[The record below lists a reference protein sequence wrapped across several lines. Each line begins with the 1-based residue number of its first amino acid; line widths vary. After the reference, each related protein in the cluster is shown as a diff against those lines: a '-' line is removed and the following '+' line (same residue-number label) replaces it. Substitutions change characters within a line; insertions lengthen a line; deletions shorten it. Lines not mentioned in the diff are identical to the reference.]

1 MKRGRRR
8 REGGILLADVRWN
21 LRSESDRR
29 IFRRLNLRDV
39 NDCDECNE
47 LDRQKTRFASISI
60 YTLPPARS
68 GDILHGFLYR
78 RPLSPSRSSL
88 IFYALYAPARMP
100 FHDDGIF
107 PRFDIA
113 YNAGGYYE
121 YYSIKRGLS

>member
-1 MKRGRRR
+1 MKREEVERRWRDPR
-8 REGGILLADVRWN
+8 RHSMEPP
-21 LRSESDRR
+21 SESDRR
-29 IFRRLNLRDV
+29 IFRRLNLCDV

-60 YTLPPARS
+60 YTLLPHAPAIFS
-68 GDILHGFLYR
+68 TAFSIVGLSL
-78 RPLSPSRSSL
+78 PLAFL

-113 YNAGGYYE
+113 YNVSGYYE